1 MFVQSF
7 SFLHLR
13 KITKGQYFQIKY
25 IHGMNKIT
33 SKDNINN
40 HYKIMQTRRSLIS
53 QFGIHLI
60 ISVSL
65 LIISVLHTDFLSR
78 LAFAV
83 LIRTRAKPAL
93 VFIVISRMFHRAAIQ
108 EGLHTRY
115 VSGRDSVLNFIKVID
130 G

>member
-1 MFVQSF
+1 
-7 SFLHLR
+7 
-13 KITKGQYFQIKY
+13 
-25 IHGMNKIT
+25 
-33 SKDNINN
+33 
-40 HYKIMQTRRSLIS
+40 MQTRRSLIS